1 MIQMI
6 KTPLAIKRA
15 IFKDLRSQGFE
26 IKNGIISPNGNSKK
40 IYRTIQSTAK
50 QEKVDQHKKFI
61 KKNLKVINKYT
72 INGKEINPGK
82 INLELRFV
90 EPKSEES
97 IIFTWWNLAW
107 WSIPYERLI
116 ARQMRFVLWD
126 TYHDAPFG
134 LIGLQS
140 PPLRNKLRDDFLGI
154 QNGKRDYWLN
164 MSMYAQ
170 RVGALPPYNDLL
182 GGKLVALS
190 LLCNEIRNKYNE
202 KYEGKKTVLMERE
215 IPADLLFITTT
226 SAFGK
231 GTIYERLDFNGEKI
245 NEFLG
250 YTTGSGTFHLSEQ
263 NYQLLIN
270 YLDSLGY
277 ETKRGYGTG
286 PSRKLHLINN
296 AFRELGIAKFS
307 NHGIKRGFYLFS
319 NVSNLKRVITNN
331 EKPNW
336 YNRPFE
342 DLTEYWKERWCV
354 PRSKRVTKWKS
365 FDQEK
370 FIEEIMDSVNNESR
384 S

>member
-1 MIQMI
+1 MI
-6 KTPLAIKRA
+6 KTPLGIKRA

-26 IKNGIISPNGNSKK
+26 IKKGIITPNGNSKQ
-40 IYRTIQSTAK
+40 IYRNIQSKAK
-50 QEKVDQHKKFI
+50 QEKLDQHIKFI
-61 KKNLKVINKYT
+61 NKNQNVINRYT
-72 INGKEINPGK
+72 INGEEIDPEK

-116 ARQMRFVLWD
+116 GRQMRFVLWD

-154 QNGKRDYWLN
+154 QNKKRDYWLN

-190 LLCNEIRNKYNE
+190 LLSNEIRNKYRE

-231 GTIYERLDFNGEKI
+231 GTIYERLDFNGDKI

-331 EKPNW
+331 EKPDW

-354 PRSKRVTKWKS
+354 PRSKRVKKWKS

-370 FIEEIMDSVNNESR
+370 FIEEIMDYVKNESR

>member
-1 MIQMI
+1 MI
-6 KTPLAIKRA
+6 KTPIGIKRA

-26 IKNGIISPNGNSKK
+26 IKNGVITPNGNSKK
-40 IYRTIQSTAK
+40 IYRNIQSKAK
-50 QEKVDQHKKFI
+50 QEKLDEHRKFI
-61 KKNLKVINKYT
+61 NKNLKVINKYT
-72 INGKEINPGK
+72 INGKEIDPEK

-116 ARQMRFVLWD
+116 GRQMRFVLWD
-126 TYHDAPFG
+126 TCHDAPFG

-154 QNGKRDYWLN
+154 QSGKRDYWLN

-182 GGKLVALS
+182 GGKMVALS
-190 LLCNEIRNKYNE
+190 LLGNEIRNKYNE
-202 KYEGKKTVLMERE
+202 KYKGRKTLLMERE

-245 NEFLG
+245 NKFLG

-277 ETKRGYGTG
+277 EIKRGYGTG

-319 NVSNLKRVITNN
+319 NVTNLKQVITHN

-354 PRSKRVTKWKS
+354 PRSKRVKKWKS

-370 FIEEIMDSVNNESR
+370 FIEEIMDSVNNGSI

>member
-6 KTPLAIKRA
+6 KTPLGIKRA
-15 IFKDLRSQGFE
+15 IFKDLRRQGFE
-26 IKNGIISPNGNSKK
+26 IKNGIITPNGNSKQ
-40 IYRTIQSTAK
+40 IYRNIQSQAK
-50 QEKVDQHKKFI
+50 QEKFDEHRKFI
-61 KKNLKVINKYT
+61 NKNLKVINKYT
-72 INGKEINPGK
+72 INGKEIDPEK

-116 ARQMRFVLWD
+116 GRQMRFVLWD
-126 TYHDAPFG
+126 TYHNAPFG

-182 GGKLVALS
+182 GGKMVAQS

-202 KYEGKKTVLMERE
+202 KYKGRKTLLMERE

-231 GTIYERLDFNGEKI
+231 GTIYERLGFNGEKS

-250 YTTGSGTFHLSEQ
+250 YTTGSGTFHLSEK

-319 NVSNLKRVITNN
+319 NVSNLNKVITSND
-331 EKPNW
+331 KPDW
-336 YNRPFE
+336 YDRPFE
-342 DLTEYWKERWCV
+342 DLAQYWKKRWCI
-354 PRSKRVTKWKS
+354 PRSDRIKKWKS

-370 FIEEIMDSVNNESR
+370 FIEEIMNSIDN
-384 S
+384 

>member
-1 MIQMI
+1 MI
-6 KTPLAIKRA
+6 KTPLGIKRA

-50 QEKVDQHKKFI
+50 QEKLDLHKNFI
-61 KKNLKVINKYT
+61 KKNLKVINKYA
-72 INGKEINPGK
+72 IKGKEINPGK

-116 ARQMRFVLWD
+116 GRQMRFVLWD

-140 PPLRNKLRDDFLGI
+140 PPLRNKLRDDYLGI

-231 GTIYERLDFNGEKI
+231 GTIYERIDFNGEKI

-286 PSRKLHLINN
+286 PSRKLHLIDN

-319 NVSNLKRVITNN
+319 NVSNLKKVITSN
-331 EKPNW
+331 EKPVW

-342 DLTEYWKERWCV
+342 DLTQYWKERWCI
-354 PRSKRVTKWKS
+354 PRSDRIEKWKS

-370 FIEEIMDSVNNESR
+370 FIEEIMDSTNKFE
-384 S
+384 